1 MTEGALAGLR
11 VIDLSRVLA
20 GPLCTQTLGDL
31 GAEVIKVERPGEGD
45 DTRNWGP
52 PWAGADHDHS
62 GAEIRPH
69 RVVSPRQNGG
79 QTRLSAYFIGVNRNK
94 RSVTLNLSR
103 PEGREVL
110 DRLIRSGDVLVENF
124 KRGTLE
130 RWGFD
135 DAWFEAN
142 APGMVRCSI
151 TGYGPSG
158 PKSEAPGYDF
168 ILQAETG
175 LMSITG
181 EVDGSPMKLG
191 VAIVDI
197 CTGMQATIA
206 ILAALEARR
215 RTGLGQRCEVNLHD
229 TGLHMLAN
237 VAANHLVSG
246 EEPGRYGNGHP
257 NIVPY
262 RTYRAAD
269 GDLAIAVGNDRQF
282 ATLSA
287 VLGHPEW
294 ATDPRFA
301 TNPERVRNRDLVDEM
316 VSRAIEERSRAEWV
330 ESFDRVGIPSGP
342 INRVSEALSSPQT
355 MARNMVVEGEHSGV
369 GSLRMLGLPI
379 EMSGTPT
386 SIRAE
391 PPVLGAD
398 TFEVLVELGYDQAEI
413 EGMRDAGIV

>member
-1 MTEGALAGLR
+1 MTAEGPLAGLE

-52 PWAGADHDHS
+52 PYAG
-62 GAEIRPH
+62 P
-69 RVVSPRQNGG
+69 
-79 QTRLSAYFIGVNRNK
+79 LSAYFVGVNRNK
-94 RSVTLNLSR
+94 RSLTLDLSH
-103 PEGREVL
+103 EQGKAVL
-110 DRLIRSGDVLVENF
+110 DRLIRGGDVLVDNF
-124 KRGTLE
+124 KQGTLQ

-135 DAWFEAN
+135 DAWFEDN
-142 APGMVRCSI
+142 APGVIRCSI
-151 TGYGPSG
+151 TGYGSSG
-158 PKSEAPGYDF
+158 PKSDAPGYDF

-175 LMSITG
+175 LMAITG

-215 RTGLGQRCEVNLHD
+215 RTGRGQRCEVNLHD
-229 TGLHMLAN
+229 TGLHLLAN

-262 RTYRAAD
+262 RTYPAAD
-269 GDLAIAVGNDRQF
+269 GDLALAVGNDRQF
-282 ATLSA
+282 A
-287 VLGHPEW
+287 VLATEVGHPEW
-294 ATDPRFA
+294 VEDHRFA
-301 TNPERVRNRDLVDEM
+301 TNPERVRHRELVDSM
-316 VSRAIEERSRAEWV
+316 VADVLAARTRQEWV
-330 ESFDRVGIPSGP
+330 EVFDRAGIPSGP

-355 MARNMVVEGEHSGV
+355 RARGMVVEMEHSV
-369 GSLRMLGLPI
+369 GGQLRMLGLPI
-379 EMSGTPT
+379 GLSDTPA
-386 SIRAE
+386 SIRHE
-391 PPVLGAD
+391 PPALGAD
-398 TFEVLVELGYDQAEI
+398 TETVLEELGYSPDEI
-413 EGMRDAGIV
+413 AGLRSAGVV

>member
-1 MTEGALAGLR
+1 MTEGALTGLR

-52 PWAGADHDHS
+52 PYAG
-62 GAEIRPH
+62 P
-69 RVVSPRQNGG
+69 
-79 QTRLSAYFIGVNRNK
+79 LSAYFVGVNRNK
-94 RSVTLNLSR
+94 RSVTLDLSR
-103 PEGREVL
+103 DDGRGVL
-110 DRLIRSGDVLVENF
+110 DRLLRSGDVVVDNF

-135 DAWFEAN
+135 DGWFDAN
-142 APGMVRCSI
+142 APGVIRCSI
-151 TGYGPSG
+151 TGYGSVG
-158 PKSEAPGYDF
+158 PKADTPGYDF

-175 LMSITG
+175 LMAITG

-197 CTGMQATIA
+197 CTGMQAAIA

-215 RTGLGQRCEVNLHD
+215 RTGKGQRCEVNLHD
-229 TGLHMLAN
+229 TGLHILAN

-262 RTYRAAD
+262 RTYSAAD
-269 GDLAIAVGNDRQF
+269 GDLALAVGNDRQF
-282 ATLSA
+282 QVVSG

-294 ATDPRFA
+294 AEDPLYA
-301 TNPERVRNRDLVDEM
+301 TNPERVRHREAVDQM
-316 VSRAIEERSRAEWV
+316 VGEVIAGKTRAEWV
-330 ESFDRVGIPSGP
+330 EILAEAGIPAGP
-342 INRVSEALSSPQT
+342 INRVSEALSSPQA
-355 MARNMVVEGEHSGV
+355 MAAEMVVEV
-369 GSLRMLGLPI
+369 GSVHMLGLPI
-379 EMSGTPT
+379 EMSVTPS
-386 SIRAE
+386 SIRLQ

-398 TFEVLVELGYDQAEI
+398 TDGVLGELGYSEGEI
-413 EGMRDAGIV
+413 SRLREFGVV